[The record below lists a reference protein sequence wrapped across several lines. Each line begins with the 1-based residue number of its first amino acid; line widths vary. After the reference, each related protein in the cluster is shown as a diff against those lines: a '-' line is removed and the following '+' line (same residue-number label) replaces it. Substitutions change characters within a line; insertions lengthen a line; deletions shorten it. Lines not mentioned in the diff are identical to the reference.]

1 MTNLRSILNQLHHQ
15 RADLQKQVH
24 SLDAALAVLDSL
36 DHGGRIGHPA
46 RKISTAGRARIAA
59 AQKKRWAKVKGEKV
73 VPITRKMS
81 AAARKRIVA
90 AQKARWVK
98 WRREHR

>member
-24 SLDAALAVLDSL
+24 ALDAALVVLGNL
-36 DHGGRIGHPA
+36 DHGGRIGHSA
-46 RKISTAGRARIAA
+46 RTISKAGRARIVA
-59 AQKKRWAKVKGEKV
+59 AQRKRWAKVKGQKV
-73 VPITRKMS
+73 APITRKMS

-90 AQKARWVK
+90 AQKARWAK
-98 WRREHR
+98 WRKEHR